1 MVEWITTLTYYHS
14 ALYIKAL
21 GWESYSSW
29 DMHVAHLLF
38 CAKLVVIGSTLNYL
52 MDMGD
57 KKLDLFNLER
67 ALTCRVCVHS
77 NLQDTGVHA
86 LANTC
91 HVDVERRSKRRPG
104 EVVIA

>member
-1 MVEWITTLTYYHS
+1 
-14 ALYIKAL
+14 
-21 GWESYSSW
+21 
-29 DMHVAHLLF
+29 MHVAHLLF

-52 MDMGD
+52 MDMVGD
-57 KKLDLFNLER
+57 KKFDLFNLAK
-67 ALTCRVCVHS
+67 ALTCSVCVPS

-104 EVVIA
+104 EVVIS